1 MLRTTLWSVLVFATA
16 VGAAAHAA
24 NIGIQKTAAYDK
36 DAAVPAAVKAEC
48 DLETK
53 IPNYVFAQAKGD
65 IEGLTFVDK
74 PGAGRTLSMTIK
86 SVAGSGGGAW
96 SGPKQVTIEGRL
108 TENNKVVGTFVG
120 TRFSGGG
127 AFGAYKGTCK
137 ILDRCAKALGKD
149 VAGWLM
155 EPTMNARLG
164 DAR

>member
-1 MLRTTLWSVLVFATA
+1 MNLRFIAGTSFFLIALTGQAAEVGILKSATF
-16 VGAAAHAA
+16 
-24 NIGIQKTAAYDK
+24 DK

-48 DLETK
+48 DLQTK
-53 IPNYVFAQAKGD
+53 IPNYVFAEAKGE
-65 IEGLTFVDK
+65 IEGLSFVDK
-74 PGAGRTLSMTIK
+74 PGAGRTLSLAIK
-86 SVAGSGGGAW
+86 GVAGAGGGAW
-96 SGPKQVTIEGRL
+96 SGPKQVTIEGKL
-108 TENNKVVGTFVG
+108 LEKNKVVGSFVA

>member
-1 MLRTTLWSVLVFATA
+1 MSKTLGVLSLLIFAIA
-16 VGAAAHAA
+16 AQAADVGILKSAH
-24 NIGIQKTAAYDK
+24 YDK

-53 IPNYVFAQAKGD
+53 IPNYVFAQAKGE
-65 IEGLTFVDK
+65 IQGLTFADK

-86 SVAGSGGGAW
+86 SVAGAGGGAW
-96 SGPKQVTIEGRL
+96 SGPKQVTIEGKL
-108 TENNKVVGTFVG
+108 MEQKKVVGSFVA

-149 VAGWLM
+149 VAGWLL

>member
-1 MLRTTLWSVLVFATA
+1 MVKRLCLLCGLTV
-16 VGAAAHAA
+16 AALSAHAA
-24 NIGIQKTAAYDK
+24 NVGIQKTARFDK

-53 IPNYVFAQAKGD
+53 IPNYVFAEAKG
-65 IEGLTFVDK
+65 EVQGLSFVDK

-96 SGPKQVTIEGRL
+96 SGPKQVTIEGKL
-108 TENNKVVGTFVG
+108 LEKNKVVGSFVA
-120 TRFSGGG
+120 TRFSSGG

>member
-1 MLRTTLWSVLVFATA
+1 MPRVTLMLALFLASAA
-16 VGAAAHAA
+16 VGVANAGEIGVVKAAPF
-24 NIGIQKTAAYDK
+24 DK

-53 IPNYVFAQAKGD
+53 IPNYVFAEAKGEV
-65 IEGLTFVDK
+65 EGLTFVDK

-86 SVAGSGGGAW
+86 SVAGAGGGAW
-96 SGPKQVTIEGRL
+96 SGPKQITIEGKL
-108 TENNKVVGTFVG
+108 TEKNKVVGTFVG
-120 TRFSGGG
+120 TRVSGGG
-127 AFGAYKGTCK
+127 AFGGYKGTCK

-149 VAGWLM
+149 VAGWLL